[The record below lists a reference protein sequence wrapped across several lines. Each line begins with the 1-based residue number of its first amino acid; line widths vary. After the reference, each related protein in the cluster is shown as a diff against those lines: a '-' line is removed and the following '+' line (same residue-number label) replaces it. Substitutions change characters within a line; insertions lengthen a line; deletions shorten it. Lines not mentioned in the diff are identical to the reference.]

1 MSETRRLEPEIS
13 LEMRLSVLGTR
24 RLVSDVLFLGQR
36 QTSKAVS
43 LKSESLE
50 PHGSQG
56 KVMD

>member
-43 LKSESLE
+43 LTSESLE